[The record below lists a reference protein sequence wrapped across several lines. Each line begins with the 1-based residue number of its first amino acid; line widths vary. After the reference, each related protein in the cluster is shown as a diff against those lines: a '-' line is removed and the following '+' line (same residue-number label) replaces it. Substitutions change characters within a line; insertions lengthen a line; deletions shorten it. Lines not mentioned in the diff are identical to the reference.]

1 MNYLQDFITR
11 VKADWQEWT
20 LYQKIAW
27 VERFKQ
33 RRAKRDVLRDQKMID
48 AALERARIKNAKNNM
63 TYYIMK
69 DKWGG
74 INEINKYELDML
86 VRRKVFP
93 KMNYM
98 QRLQNSIAIVTSNQ
112 YKQKDFNRIQANK
125 NKKQNN
131 EQPHNAEDRR

>member
-1 MNYLQDFITR
+1 MNYIQDFITR
-11 VKADWQEWT
+11 VKADWKEWT

-33 RRAKRDVLRDQKMID
+33 RRARRDVLRDQRMID
-48 AALERARIKNAKNNM
+48 AALERARVKNAKNKM

-98 QRLQNSIAIVTSNQ
+98 QRLQNSIAIVTSNRYMQ
-112 YKQKDFNRIQANK
+112 MDFDRKQANK
-125 NKKQNN
+125 PNNQYN
-131 EQPHNAEDRR
+131 EQSHNAEDR